1 MQNRRRESPL
11 VIFVKAFPPQIVGFM
26 VLQIAL
32 INGVLMIGA
41 TFLGLFLD
49 RQFGTRPLL
58 TLVLPIT
65 GAILSILIAYLL
77 GKRTIAKS
85 RKAYLDWR
93 AASGDPVVEP
103 VASSSR
109 PAAQPHPAGG
119 IASIPDV
126 R

>member
-11 VIFVKAFPPQIVGFM
+11 VIFVKAFPPHIVGFM
-26 VLQIAL
+26 VLQIAV

-41 TFLGLFLD
+41 TFLGLTLD

-58 TLVLPIT
+58 TLVLPST
-65 GAILSILIAYLL
+65 GAILSIVIAYLL
-77 GKRTIAKS
+77 GKRAIAKS

-93 AASGDPVVEP
+93 AANGDPVVEP
-103 VASSSR
+103 ES
-109 PAAQPHPAGG
+109 AAARPAGG
-119 IASIPDV
+119 LASIPDV